1 MLDYQAEGNTAAEEE
16 GSEVNDDEDGEEEGS
31 DEVCFHPFFCCDY
44 LFYQIVEFVDF
55 LFL

>member
-31 DEVCFHPFFCCDY
+31 DEVCFHPFCCDY
-44 LFYQIVEFVDF
+44 LYYQIVEFVDF

>member
-31 DEVCFHPFFCCDY
+31 DEVCFRSFFCDY
-44 LFYQIVEFVDF
+44 LFHRIVEFVDF